1 VVFSKQH
8 NERLTYT
15 EVTQTSPNNFKATTG
30 KVMKPI
36 NAETK
41 AKKSPAK
48 GAAGAKKGPKA
59 VAGTVKKSVSKAKTN
74 VVKASRKKLNK
85 AAKEE
90 VDELLDKTAN
100 GSPDVVDGAATTT
113 VAVTPSASG
122 KAVAV
127 AAAKTKKI
135 KSMVSLNSYNKME
148 EEPVTPHP
156 TVWTRMAT
164 RLTDTATSRWRTL
177 AWLKRQWSQNRYQTP
192 RDQDFSKRPFPGS
205 GDRRATVALTKRW
218 GEKGRMERKHRLR
231 HQRRRTERAASSRSI
246 AT

>member
-1 VVFSKQH
+1 
-8 NERLTYT
+8 
-15 EVTQTSPNNFKATTG
+15 
-30 KVMKPI
+30 MKPI

-100 GSPDVVDGAATTT
+100 GSPDVVDGAAIAVTPT
-113 VAVTPSASG
+113 VTVTPSASG

-148 EEPVTPHP
+148 EEPVTP
-156 TVWTRMAT
+156 V
-164 RLTDTATSRWRTL
+164 
-177 AWLKRQWSQNRYQTP
+177 RQ
-192 RDQDFSKRPFPGS
+192 SKRIS
-205 GDRRATVALTKRW
+205 A
-218 GEKGRMERKHRLR
+218 
-231 HQRRRTERAASSRSI
+231 RAAAAAGNESVSAAPNGVDTNGDATNGHSDVKMADISVAEEAVEPEPVPNAAGPGFLKKTISRIWGSTSNGGTYQEVGGEGEDGKEAPAAAPAAENGKSCVI
-246 AT
+246 S